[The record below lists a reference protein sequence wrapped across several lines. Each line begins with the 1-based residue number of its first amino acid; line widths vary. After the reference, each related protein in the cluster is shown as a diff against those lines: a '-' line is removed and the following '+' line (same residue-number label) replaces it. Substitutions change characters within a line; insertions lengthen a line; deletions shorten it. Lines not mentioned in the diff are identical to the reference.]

1 MNDLSMKRSEF
12 LSSAGIAALGLL
24 GAKAVSAQTPAPSN
38 TSAPLAPFKMY
49 VGHQHDHSSGTLT
62 LLSALGVK
70 NICSGLPARRMG
82 EEWSVD
88 GLGRL
93 RKHVESFGITL
104 DAVPLPMSSSPVTQA
119 EYPEIFLDKSTARD
133 KAIDEICQMI
143 RNAGKAGI
151 PLLKYNFTYL
161 GVVRTGKA
169 YGRGGAQDP
178 NFIYSRAKPHPA
190 MTQAGDMSAEENW
203 ARIEYFLS
211 RVIPVATECK
221 VKLALHP
228 NDPGLPQDRP
238 YQGIYAVL
246 SSVEGLKRF
255 VNTSPSPYHGL
266 NFCQGTICEM
276 LKNPNQEIGDII
288 RYFGS
293 LGKIFNVHFRNIKG
307 GFLNFQECFP
317 DEGDVDMVAALRVYR
332 EIGYSGMIMP
342 DHVPSIESDTQRAR
356 AFSFCFGYIQALL
369 QVIKQDV

>member
-1 MNDLSMKRSEF
+1 MNDLPMKRSEF

-24 GAKAVSAQTPAPSN
+24 GAKAVSAQTPAASN
-38 TSAPLAPFKMY
+38 ASAPLQPFKMY

-88 GLGRL
+88 GLVRL
-93 RKHVESFGITL
+93 RKHVESFGVTL
-104 DAVPLPMSSSPVTQA
+104 DAVPLPMSSSPVAKA
-119 EYPEIFLDKSTARD
+119 EYPEIFLDKSIARD

-151 PLLKYNFTYL
+151 PLLKYNFTFL
-161 GVVRTGKA
+161 GVVRTDKA
-169 YGRGGAQDP
+169 HGRGGALDP
-178 NFIYSRAKPHPA
+178 NFIYSKAKPTPA
-190 MTQAGDMSAEENW
+190 VTQAGLITAEENW

-211 RVIPVATECK
+211 RVVPVATECK

-238 YQGIYAVL
+238 YQGIHAVL

-255 VNTSPSPYHGL
+255 VATIPSPYHGL

-276 LKNPNQEIGDII
+276 LKDPNKEIGDII
-288 RYFGS
+288 RYFGTR
-293 LGKIFNVHFRNIKG
+293 GKIFNVHFRNIKG

-317 DEGDVDMVAALRVYR
+317 DEGDVNMIAALRAYKEV
-332 EIGYSGMIMP
+332 GFQGMIMP
-342 DHVPSIESDTQRAR
+342 DHVPLIESDVERAR

-369 QVIKQDV
+369 QVSKQEV